1 MAWWWMCWLS
11 TLPTHIHWRLWQAA
25 LLHLQGTRT
34 SAWMELGHTR
44 LPLVGIPS
52 ISETQQRSSWSVDV
66 TASKLGS
73 LESGQIQK
81 FWANHPLKCIF
92 IESTGSKFA
101 SKISR
106 ATRRK
111 FSAFMKSALFR
122 RTALLPPL
130 KKNKKTEASNRNPFS
145 CLLSRAWWAL
155 KQSARS
161 LARQVAA
168 LEMLGAECILIWIPY
183 LLVCTYAS
191 SYHVRTPPPPHT
203 HSLSTHTRTHTHIIL
218 RPCKDFKKTNKQ
230 KSILGVE
237 AGVSRWRLLSLPG
250 FASRIMLP
258 LQPLQEWRHVRLSRC
273 EMWAQ
278 AVGEI
283 HFLRLH
289 RDDSETERPG
299 ALVAVTNSR
308 RQPQSEELA
317 CNDNGFEEVIAGDNG
332 AKHLFVAITWTTLYH
347 FLLDGTPSAAIC
359 PRCNIHKWHG
369 FAGNLTICLWEKV
382 ISLRL
387 FSVPLSLDKGTK
399 VSPDEDPSVRPRC
412 PGTMCYL
419 AWKLKEGLH
428 NTLWAK

>member
-1 MAWWWMCWLS
+1 MV
-11 TLPTHIHWRLWQAA
+11 
-25 LLHLQGTRT
+25 
-34 SAWMELGHTR
+34 SAET
-44 LPLVGIPS
+44 
-52 ISETQQRSSWSVDV
+52 ISS
-66 TASKLGS
+66 
-73 LESGQIQK
+73 
-81 FWANHPLKCIF
+81 
-92 IESTGSKFA
+92 
-101 SKISR
+101 
-106 ATRRK
+106 
-111 FSAFMKSALFR
+111 
-122 RTALLPPL
+122 
-130 KKNKKTEASNRNPFS
+130 
-145 CLLSRAWWAL
+145 
-155 KQSARS
+155 RS
-161 LARQVAA
+161 LACQVAA

-183 LLVCTYAS
+183 LLVCTDDS
-191 SYHVRTPPPPHT
+191 FYHVRTPPYTLSLHT
-203 HSLSTHTRTHTHIIL
+203 HTYTHTSYSDHAKTLKTQ
-218 RPCKDFKKTNKQ
+218 TNK
-230 KSILGVE
+230 KSILNGE

-250 FASRIMLP
+250 FTYRIMLP
-258 LQPLQEWRHVRLSRC
+258 LQPLQEWLHVRLSRC

-308 RQPQSEELA
+308 WQPQSEELA

-347 FLLDGTPSAAIC
+347 FLLDGTSSAAIC

-387 FSVPLSLDKGTK
+387 FSVTMPLSLDKGTK
-399 VSPDEDPSVRPRC
+399 VFPDEDPRVQPRC
-412 PGTMCYL
+412 PGKMCYL